1 MKLSVKGKQIDV
13 GDALREHVETQLQ
26 DIVGK
31 FFSDSIDAQV
41 TFSRQAHLFCADI
54 TVHAGRGL
62 VLQST
67 GEAADAYPAFDAAA
81 DRMAERLR
89 RHKNRLKKH
98 HMDQSRKEAVD
109 VQSFVL
115 EASQEDIK
123 EDGTDNPV
131 VVAEMTTPVAHLTVS
146 EAVMRLDLS
155 GESALLFHNM
165 AHGGLNMVYRRS
177 DGHIGW
183 VDPQG
188 QAA

>member
-1 MKLSVKGKQIDV
+1 
-13 GDALREHVETQLQ
+13 
-26 DIVGK
+26 
-31 FFSDSIDAQV
+31 
-41 TFSRQAHLFCADI
+41 
-54 TVHAGRGL
+54 
-62 VLQST
+62 
-67 GEAADAYPAFDAAA
+67 
-81 DRMAERLR
+81 MAERLR